1 MKMYFTKASIRNLS
15 VAILPVIDA
24 NGQRIGEEENPTRQQ
39 YTIFDLDRNSPP
51 GFGLYVGKTKH
62 SFILQVRVGRRVKKV
77 VVGEL
82 GALILSSPDPKLDAR
97 TKANELRARLKA
109 GENVAQAKREE
120 SKVRETTLHDLLTD
134 YLAAYKLKPT
144 VKENTLHAI
153 EGAIKRLRPAWGELS
168 IRSIGSNV
176 VSDIWQTIAV
186 DQGHRTAAEQTLNW
200 ARAAFNHYIQ
210 AHESDSNLV
219 RTGRVQLVNP
229 FLFAKT
235 FKRSRGDLEQEYLEN
250 AVRNPIENTT
260 LGLGPLLDLVWER
273 RERNRTGADYILTTL
288 LLGARKSETA
298 CLMWADRIAKQDW
311 AKHNVVDLSSKIVR
325 FAKTKTNTS
334 HALPLGNFLGWLLQ
348 ERYRDHASDTYVFPS
363 SSKNPATKVPFY
375 NSPREFVAEL
385 VKTLSAPEKK
395 AAYDRAWAAELQRLK
410 KAKVPVSKAAERAFQ
425 QAFDQQHVPIA
436 KFTMHDLRRTF
447 ATAIAT
453 LESVPYAILKKLLN
467 HSMRG
472 DITGLYIDADSPEK
486 LRKYMQLC
494 ENELLRYSKLI
505 PKK

>member
-1 MKMYFTKASIRNLS
+1 MKMYFTKASLKNLS
-15 VAILPVIDA
+15 VEILPVIDG
-24 NGQRIGEEENPTRQQ
+24 NGQRIGEEANPGHKQ

-51 GFGLYVGKTKH
+51 GFGLYVGKTKS
-62 SFILQVRVGRRVKKV
+62 SFFLQVRVGRRVKKV

-82 GALILSSPDPKLDAR
+82 GALILSSTDPKLDAR
-97 TKANELRARLKA
+97 TRANELRARLKS

-120 SKVRETTLHDLLTD
+120 SKVRETTLQDLLTS
-134 YLAAYKLKPT
+134 YIAAYKLKPT

-153 EGAIKRLRPAWGELS
+153 ENAIKRLKPWGELS

-176 VSDIWQTIAV
+176 VNEIWSSIAV
-186 DQGHRTAAEQTLNW
+186 EQGHRTAAEQTLNW

-210 AHESDSNLV
+210 AHESDRNLV

-229 FLFAKT
+229 FLFART

-250 AVRNPIENTT
+250 AVRNPIENTA
-260 LGLGPLLDLVWER
+260 LGLGPMLDLVWER
-273 RERNRTGADYILTTL
+273 RGRNRKGADYILTTL
-288 LLGARKSETA
+288 LLGARKSETG
-298 CLMWADRIAKQDW
+298 CLVWADRIPKQDW
-311 AKHNVVDLSSKIVR
+311 AKHNVVDLSSRTVR
-325 FAKTKTNTS
+325 FAKTKTNTT
-334 HALPLGNFLGWLLQ
+334 HALPLGNFLCWLMQ
-348 ERYRDHASDTYVFPS
+348 ERYRDYPSDIYVFPA
-363 SSKNPATKVPFY
+363 SSKNPTTKLPFY
-375 NSPREFVAEL
+375 SSPKEFVGEL
-385 VKTLSAPEKK
+385 VKTLSAPDKE
-395 AAYDRAWAAELQRLK
+395 AAYERAWATELQRLK
-410 KAKVPVSKAAERAFQ
+410 KAKVPPSKTAERVFQ
-425 QAFDQQHVPIA
+425 QVFDQQYVPSA

>member
-1 MKMYFTKASIRNLS
+1 MKMYFTKASLRNLS

-24 NGQRIGEEENPTRQQ
+24 NGQRTGEEDNPSRRQ

-62 SFILQVRVGRRVKKV
+62 SFILQVRVGSRVKKV

-82 GALILSSPDPKLDAR
+82 GALILSSSDPKLDAR
-97 TKANELRARLKA
+97 TKANEMRARLKS
-109 GENVAQAKREE
+109 GENVAQARREE
-120 SKVRETTLHDLLTD
+120 SKVRETTLHDLLTQ
-134 YLAAYKLKPT
+134 YRAAYKLKPT

-153 EGAIKRLRPAWGELS
+153 ESAIKRLKPWSELS
-168 IRSIGSNV
+168 IRSIGSDV
-176 VSDIWQTIAV
+176 VNEIWKTIAI

-210 AHESDSNLV
+210 AHESDRNLV

-235 FKRSRGDLEQEYLEN
+235 FKRSRADLEQEYLEN

-260 LGLGPLLDLVWER
+260 LGLGPMLDLVWQR
-273 RERNRTGADYILTTL
+273 RARNRKAADYILTTL
-288 LLGARKSETA
+288 LLGARKSETS
-298 CLMWADRIAKQDW
+298 CLMWADRIPRQDW
-311 AKHNVVDLSSKIVR
+311 ARHNVVDLSAKVIR
-325 FAKTKTNTS
+325 FAKTKTNAS
-334 HALPLGNFLGWLLQ
+334 HTLPMGKFLGWLMQ
-348 ERYRDHASDTYVFPS
+348 ERYRDYGNDIYVFPS
-363 SSKNPATKVPFY
+363 NSKNPATKVPFY
-375 NSPREFVAEL
+375 SSPREFVMEL
-385 VKTLSAPEKK
+385 VKTLSAPEKV

-410 KAKVPVSKAAERAFQ
+410 KTKTQPSKAAERGFQ
-425 QAFDQQHVPIA
+425 KAFDQQFVPSA

-467 HSMRG
+467 HSIRG

-494 ENELLRYSKLI
+494 ENELLRHSTVI